1 VKDLSKALNYYKL
14 AGKNGHQQGAARAMK
29 LEVELKQSQNKPSAA
44 PR

>member
-14 AGKNGHQQGAARAMK
+14 AGKNGHQQDAARAMK
-29 LEVELKQSQNKPSAA
+29 LEVELKQSQNKPSAT